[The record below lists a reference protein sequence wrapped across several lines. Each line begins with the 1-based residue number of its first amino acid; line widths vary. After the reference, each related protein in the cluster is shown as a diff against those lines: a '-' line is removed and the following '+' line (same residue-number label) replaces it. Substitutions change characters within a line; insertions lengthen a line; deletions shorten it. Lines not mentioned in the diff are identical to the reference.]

1 MGSKLNWHMFDADI
15 FGLVLTIQ
23 WEIGLPIIYCNC
35 VKQEPVDIRKEA
47 VAVSNESNSYSVSA
61 LGLRLLDSNPISAMG
76 VSSSHNS

>member
-1 MGSKLNWHMFDADI
+1 M
-15 FGLVLTIQ
+15 
-23 WEIGLPIIYCNC
+23 
-35 VKQEPVDIRKEA
+35 DIRKEA